1 MAPGKLTSDY
11 RCSYTQENTDAME
24 YFSKNK
30 KEDMELAEERVGPG
44 GVGMGECGCDLNTL
58 HIVVSY

>member
-1 MAPGKLTSDY
+1 
-11 RCSYTQENTDAME
+11 ME

-44 GVGMGECGCDLNTL
+44 GVGMGEGGCDLNTL
-58 HIVVSY
+58 HIVV